1 MLVVAN
7 HLPVAAEY
15 EADFVELFEERVAQ
29 IRGRPGLKRVE
40 ILRHCDGDEFVV
52 QAYWESR
59 DAFEQ
64 WRDSDDF
71 VAAHAD
77 LPSEMFLGGNRLE
90 IYELAAE
97 IEPND

>member
-7 HLPVAAEY
+7 HLSVAAEH
-15 EADFVELFEERVAQ
+15 EADFVEVFEERVAQ
-29 IRGRPGLKRVE
+29 LRGRSGLERVE
-40 ILRHCDGDEFVV
+40 ILRQREGNQFVV

-71 VAAHAD
+71 VDAHAD
-77 LPSEMFLGGNRLE
+77 LPSEMFTGPNRLE
-90 IYELAAE
+90 IYDLTAVF
-97 IEPND
+97 EPGG

>member
-7 HLPVAAEY
+7 HLPVAPEH

-29 IRGRPGLKRVE
+29 LGGRSGLEKVE
-40 ILRHCDGDEFVV
+40 ILRQREGNQFVV

-77 LPSEMFLGGNRLE
+77 LPSEMFTGQNRLE
-90 IYELAAE
+90 IYDLAAVF
-97 IEPND
+97 EPDA